1 MKIAL
6 NLSVK
11 FFKIVKRICLD
22 FWSSTRTST
31 QSLVCLAVIWTDILA
46 PSTGFPLTLSSP
58 DPGFSNSK
66 EPRATDRNGVRERDG
81 DGHRGGHFSP
91 HPRVLPAEWWRWR
104 HHFQQVYHS
113 AGSLTVKCTAW
124 SPECCW
130 MMTAGLPFVS
140 SRMGKNALRREKPS
154 LASTR
159 YFFASSVFLVLPFL
173 LLHMTDEAGG
183 SFFFFLHHCLVHV
196 AMGRD
201 RSPARRPI
209 LARNHSR
216 LCSEKFC

>member
-1 MKIAL
+1 
-6 NLSVK
+6 
-11 FFKIVKRICLD
+11 
-22 FWSSTRTST
+22 
-31 QSLVCLAVIWTDILA
+31 
-46 PSTGFPLTLSSP
+46 
-58 DPGFSNSK
+58 
-66 EPRATDRNGVRERDG
+66 
-81 DGHRGGHFSP
+81 
-91 HPRVLPAEWWRWR
+91 
-104 HHFQQVYHS
+104 
-113 AGSLTVKCTAW
+113 
-124 SPECCW
+124 
-130 MMTAGLPFVS
+130 MTAGLPFVS